1 MNRTGLVL
9 GATGSF
15 GGGVAA
21 EMAGRGWT
29 VRAVARDPA
38 KGKRIHGET
47 PIEWI
52 QGDVQDAA
60 GLRKAA
66 EGASVVVH
74 GVNYPYDRWIPAME
88 TATANIAAAAE
99 AAGAVV
105 LFAGNVYNLGDQP
118 GAPLAE
124 DAPHR
129 PHTKKG
135 KLREKLERYL
145 EERTHAGGLRVLI
158 VRAGDY
164 FGPTVRNGLVDPV
177 FGNAA
182 RGKGMQ
188 VLGKPDIPHQ
198 WAYIPDVARAS
209 VDLLERDLEP
219 FETVNFA
226 GHVAEPNRAF
236 LRRVAEAAGH
246 PDLGIRTIPWW
257 VLRVMALGNG
267 VIRELLEMRYL
278 FDHSIVLDGAKLR
291 RLLPGYRDTPVE
303 ETIRATVASYR

>member
-1 MNRTGLVL
+1 MNRTSLVL
-9 GATGSF
+9 GATGTF
-15 GGGVAA
+15 GGGVAT
-21 EMAGRGWT
+21 EMIRRGWT

-38 KGKRIHGET
+38 KGKRIHGEA

-52 QGDVQDAA
+52 QGDVQDPE

-66 EGASVVVH
+66 EGASVVAH

-99 AAGAVV
+99 AAGATV

-118 GAPLAE
+118 GTPLTE

-135 KLREKLERYL
+135 KLRERLERFL
-145 EERTHAGGLRVLI
+145 EEKARAGGIRVLV

-164 FGPTVRNGLVDPV
+164 YGPKVRNGLVDPV
-177 FGNAA
+177 FGSAA

-188 VLGKPDIPHQ
+188 TLGNPDIPHQ

-209 VDLLERDLEP
+209 MDLLERDLEP
-219 FETVNFA
+219 FEVVHFE
-226 GHVAEPNRAF
+226 GHLADPNRAF
-236 LRRVAEAAGH
+236 LQRVAEVAGH
-246 PDLGIRTIPWW
+246 PGLKIRPIPWW
-257 VLRVMALGNG
+257 VIRLMGLGNG
-267 VIRELLEMRYL
+267 VMRELLEMRYL
-278 FDHSIVLDGAKLR
+278 FYGSIVLDGARLR
-291 RLLPGYRDTPVE
+291 RLLPEYRDTPVD
-303 ETIRATVASYR
+303 ETIRETLAGYR